1 MMIPSV
7 VSLSDIFCRPSDKHQ
22 LNISEHTL
30 NMIHRNLVAL
40 KEFLD
45 RNSLVFH
52 ASPGDTASNLEAL
65 KVNERPFSHF

>member
-1 MMIPSV
+1 MIPSV
-7 VSLSDIFCRPSDKHQ
+7 IALSNILCRPSDKHQ
-22 LNISEHTL
+22 LNISEHNLT
-30 NMIHRNLVAL
+30 MVQKNLVAL

-65 KVNERPFSHF
+65 KVNERSFGHF